1 MEDPIRWTWHFSNVM
16 CGKYWVLIAIDR
28 LLGNMKNLDVIL
40 FVQSALAF
48 GVAGLLWPE
57 KFMALFDVLMFPWPA
72 SYRTIRLNSVAAIAL
87 ALLLGARIL
96 AK

>member
-1 MEDPIRWTWHFSNVM
+1 MEQSIRS
-16 CGKYWVLIAIDR
+16 A
-28 LLGNMKNLDVIL
+28 GNMKNLDIIL

-72 SYRTIRLNSVAAIAL
+72 SYRTIRLNSLAAIAL

-96 AK
+96 AR

>member
-1 MEDPIRWTWHFSNVM
+1 MTLSCGAWHFGNVIRPRRS
-16 CGKYWVLIAIDR
+16 VLMEQSIAPQ
-28 LLGNMKNLDVIL
+28 GNMKNLDIIL

-72 SYRTIRLNSVAAIAL
+72 SYRTVRLNSIAAIGL

-96 AK
+96 AR

>member
-1 MEDPIRWTWHFSNVM
+1 
-16 CGKYWVLIAIDR
+16 
-28 LLGNMKNLDVIL
+28 
-40 FVQSALAF
+40 
-48 GVAGLLWPE
+48 
-57 KFMALFDVLMFPWPA
+57 LFDVLMFPWPA

>member
-1 MEDPIRWTWHFSNVM
+1 MEDPIRGTWHFSNVM
-16 CGKYWVLIAIDR
+16 CGKHWVLIAIDR